1 VPVRAR
7 LRALLWRGVKASLPA
22 ALTVLTVSAVIAGG
36 VLGYRWLTGSER
48 FAVAGVDVRGARAL
62 PAAEVER
69 AVAPAYGQNVFRVS
83 LAAIERRLRA
93 EPWVA
98 DASVRR
104 SLPDRLIVELDE
116 RHAAAVVELGGLYL
130 VDEHGLAFKRADI
143 AGGEASGLLV
153 VTGIDRDDYRRAPAE
168 AAARIR
174 AALDA
179 ARVYR
184 EEAARP
190 ALGEV
195 RHDTYRGLTLYTRSP
210 VVALRVGHVPSAG
223 ALRRRLAAFDAAW
236 AALPAEERA
245 AASTF
250 HLDRDGAPL
259 RVTVGFNPRGT
270 HPWPE

>member
-1 VPVRAR
+1 MPDRAR
-7 LRALLWRGVKASLPA
+7 LRGLIWRGIKASLPA
-22 ALTVLTVSAVIAGG
+22 ALTVLTVAAVIAGG
-36 VLGYRWLTGSER
+36 LLGYRWLTGSER
-48 FAVAGVDVRGARAL
+48 FAVAGVEVRGAHAL
-62 PAAEVER
+62 PVAEVER
-69 AVAPAYGQNVFRVS
+69 VVAPAYGQNVFRVS
-83 LAAIERRLRA
+83 LEAIERRLRA

-104 SLPDRLIVELDE
+104 SLPDQLIVEVAE
-116 RHAAAVVELGGLYL
+116 RHAAALAELGGLYL
-130 VDEHGLAFKRADI
+130 VDEQGLAFKRADV
-143 AGGEASGLLV
+143 ARGEASGLLV
-153 VTGIDRDDYRRAPAE
+153 VTGIERDDYRRAPAE

-184 EEAARP
+184 EQPGRP

-195 RHDTYRGLTLYTRSP
+195 RHDVHRGLTLFTRKP
-210 VVALRVGHVPSAG
+210 VMALRVGHVVGAG

-236 AALPAEERA
+236 AALLAEERA